1 MTRRTPPS
9 PSVAD
14 TPRPAA
20 GRLLHLSRGLVVA
33 GLLGG
38 VATAAGI
45 ALTTTSGWLIVR
57 ADQRPQIMLLLT
69 AIVAVRTFGLARPVF
84 RYWERLRSHDTA
96 LADLADARTSTYAAL
111 IPLTPARL
119 GRRGRAEVL
128 TGVVDDLTDVVEASV
143 RVTVPALSALLAGVL
158 AAALTALV
166 DPRVGLVLAAMLLA
180 VAGVAVVADRL
191 ESRSQTQVLA
201 ARAEVARVA
210 QLTVEQADELR
221 VVGGTETAAGWL
233 RAAHAELRESVARQS
248 RGRSLSAAAVL
259 VITGL
264 ATLAAAALASTSGA
278 DTPVRALLVLAP
290 VATGEALG
298 VLTDATRALARA
310 RACAARLDE
319 LLDQEPAVVPP
330 PTLHNPGVVQGSG
343 PSTLQNPRVL
353 QGSGSRGEPRAP
365 RAPRAPRIELR
376 GLTAGWVD
384 GRTDLGPVD
393 LTVEPGEH
401 IAITGPNGSGKST
414 LLAVLARHLDPTTGS
429 YTVDGTD
436 ATTAPLDGVRSLM
449 AIVDDEPHVFAGTL
463 RANLALAAPEADDEA
478 LVDSLRRAG
487 LGGWLDT
494 LDDGLDTR
502 LGTGGRGI
510 SGGERAR
517 LSIARAIASGRPVI
531 LLDEPVAHLD
541 HPTAD
546 AVIADLLQHAGDR
559 SVIMVTHHGV
569 GLDRMDRTITIA
581 REGASRGQECIPR

>member
-1 MTRRTPPS
+1 MK
-9 PSVAD
+9 
-14 TPRPAA
+14 
-20 GRLLHLSRGLVVA
+20 LLHLGRGLVVA

-38 VATAAGI
+38 VATASGI

-84 RYWERLRSHDTA
+84 RYWERLRSHDAA
-96 LADLADARTSTYAAL
+96 LAALAEARPATYAAL

-119 GRRGRAEVL
+119 GRRGRTEVL

-143 RVTVPALSALLAGVL
+143 RVTVPALAALVAGVL

-180 VAGVAVVADRL
+180 VAGVAWLADRL
-191 ESRSQTQVLA
+191 ESRAQTRVLD
-201 ARAEVARVA
+201 ARAEVSRIAE
-210 QLTVEQADELR
+210 LITTHADELR
-221 VVGGTETAAGWL
+221 AVGGAETAAGWL
-233 RAAHAELRESVARQS
+233 REAHGELRASVARQAW
-248 RGRSLSAAAVL
+248 GRSLSAAAVL
-259 VITGL
+259 VITGI
-264 ATLAAAALASTSGA
+264 ATLAAAGLATTSGTS
-278 DTPVRALLVLAP
+278 TPVQALLVLAP

-319 LLDQEPAVVPP
+319 LLDQEPAVATPQGPVPP
-330 PTLHNPGVVQGSG
+330 AVQDPTILPSSGAAQGV
-343 PSTLQNPRVL
+343 
-353 QGSGSRGEPRAP
+353 RAP
-365 RAPRAPRIELR
+365 RLELR
-376 GLTAGWVD
+376 GLTAGWLP

-393 LTVEPGEH
+393 LTIEPGEH
-401 IAITGPNGSGKST
+401 LAITGPNGAGKST
-414 LLAVLARHLDPTTGS
+414 LLAVLARHLDPTAGT
-429 YTVDGTD
+429 YTVDDRDVTTTD
-436 ATTAPLDGVRSLM
+436 LAEIRSHI
-449 AIVDDEPHVFAGTL
+449 AVVDDEPHVFAGTL
-463 RANLALAAPEADDEA
+463 RANLVLAAPEADDEA

-487 LGGWLDT
+487 LGTWLHA
-494 LDDGLDTR
+494 LPEGLDTR
-502 LGTGGRGI
+502 LGADGRGI

-517 LSIARAIASGRPVI
+517 LSIARAIASQRPVI

-546 AVIADLLQHAGDR
+546 AVIADLLQHAGGR

-569 GLDRMDRTITIA
+569 GLDRLDRTVTIT
-581 REGASRGQECIPR
+581 REGAHHGQERVPR

>member
-1 MTRRTPPS
+1 MTRCTPPS

-14 TPRPAA
+14 TRRPAA

-166 DPRVGLVLAAMLLA
+166 DPWVGLVLAAMLLA

-210 QLTVEQADELR
+210 QLTAGQADELR

-259 VITGL
+259 VITSL

-330 PTLHNPGVVQGSG
+330 PTL
-343 PSTLQNPRVL
+343 QNPRVL

-365 RAPRAPRIELR
+365 RAPRIELR
-376 GLTAGWVD
+376 GLTAGWID

-414 LLAVLARHLDPTTGS
+414 LLAVLARHLDPATGS

-436 ATTAPLDGVRSLM
+436 ATTAPLDDVRALM

-487 LGGWLDT
+487 LGWWLDG
-494 LDDGLDTR
+494 LADGLDTR
-502 LGTGGRGI
+502 VGAGGRGI

-581 REGASRGQECIPR
+581 REGATRGQECIPR

>member
-1 MTRRTPPS
+1 MK
-9 PSVAD
+9 
-14 TPRPAA
+14 
-20 GRLLHLSRGLVVA
+20 LLHLGRGLVVA

-38 VATAAGI
+38 VATASGI

-96 LADLADARTSTYAAL
+96 LADLAEARTATYAAL

-119 GRRGRAEVL
+119 GRRGRTEVL

-143 RVTVPALSALLAGVL
+143 RVTVPALAALVAGVL

-180 VAGVAVVADRL
+180 VAGVAWLADRL
-191 ESRSQTQVLA
+191 ESRAQTRVLD
-201 ARAEVARVA
+201 ARAEVSRIAE
-210 QLTVEQADELR
+210 LITTHADELR
-221 VVGGTETAAGWL
+221 AVGGTETAAGWL
-233 RAAHAELRESVARQS
+233 HEAHGELRASVARQAW
-248 RGRSLSAAAVL
+248 GRSLSAAAVL
-259 VITGL
+259 VITGV
-264 ATLAAAALASTSGA
+264 ATLAAAGLATTSGA
-278 DTPVRALLVLAP
+278 STPVQALLVLAP

-319 LLDQEPAVVPP
+319 LLDQEPAVATPQGPVPP
-330 PTLHNPGVVQGSG
+330 AVQDPTVLPSSGAAQGV
-343 PSTLQNPRVL
+343 
-353 QGSGSRGEPRAP
+353 
-365 RAPRAPRIELR
+365 RAPRIELR
-376 GLTAGWVD
+376 GLTAGWFR

-393 LTVEPGEH
+393 LVVEPGEH
-401 IAITGPNGSGKST
+401 LAITGPNGAGKST
-414 LLAVLARHLDPTTGS
+414 LLAVLTRHLDPTAGT
-429 YTVDGTD
+429 YTVDD
-436 ATTAPLDGVRSLM
+436 RDVTTTELADIRSHI
-449 AIVDDEPHVFAGTL
+449 AVVDDEPHVFAGTL
-463 RANLALAAPEADDEA
+463 RANLVLAAPEADDEA

-487 LGGWLDT
+487 LGTWLHA
-494 LDDGLDTR
+494 LPEGLDTR
-502 LGTGGRGI
+502 LGADGRGI

-517 LSIARAIASGRPVI
+517 LSIARAIASQRPVI

-546 AVIADLLQHAGDR
+546 AVIADLLQHAGGR

-569 GLDRMDRTITIA
+569 GLDRLDRTVTIT
-581 REGASRGQECIPR
+581 REGAHHGQERVPR

>member
-9 PSVAD
+9 PPVEG
-14 TPRPAA
+14 TRRPAT

-96 LADLADARTSTYAAL
+96 LADLAEARTSTYAAL

-119 GRRGRAEVL
+119 GRRGRADVL

-143 RVTVPALSALLAGVL
+143 RVTVPALSALLAAVL
-158 AAALTALV
+158 ATALTALV

-210 QLTVEQADELR
+210 RLIAEQADELR

-233 RAAHAELRESVARQS
+233 RASHAQLRESVARQS

-330 PTLHNPGVVQGSG
+330 APLQDPGVV
-343 PSTLQNPRVL
+343 P
-353 QGSGSRGEPRAP
+353 GSGSRATPRD
-365 RAPRAPRIELR
+365 PRIELR

-393 LTVEPGEH
+393 LAVEPGEH

-414 LLAVLARHLDPTTGS
+414 LLAVLARHLDPATGS
-429 YTVDGTD
+429 YTVDDTD
-436 ATTAPLDGVRSLM
+436 ATTAPLDDVRALM
-449 AIVDDEPHVFAGTL
+449 AIVDDEPHVFAGSL

-487 LGGWLDT
+487 LGEWLDG
-494 LDDGLDTR
+494 LADGLDTR
-502 LGTGGRGI
+502 LGAGGRGI

-546 AVIADLLQHAGDR
+546 AVIADLLQHAGGR

-581 REGASRGQECIPR
+581 REGATRGQKCLPR

>member
-1 MTRRTPPS
+1 MTRCTPPS

-14 TPRPAA
+14 TRRPAA

-166 DPRVGLVLAAMLLA
+166 DPWVGLVLAAMLLA

-259 VITGL
+259 VITSL

-330 PTLHNPGVVQGSG
+330 PTLQNPGVVQGSW
-343 PSTLQNPRVL
+343 PSTLQNPRVG
-353 QGSGSRGEPRAP
+353 QGSGSRGEP

-376 GLTAGWVD
+376 GLTAGWID
-384 GRTDLGPVD
+384 GRTDLGPID
-393 LTVEPGEH
+393 LSVEPGEH

-414 LLAVLARHLDPTTGS
+414 LLAVLARHLDPATGS

-436 ATTAPLDGVRSLM
+436 ATTAPLDDVRALM

-487 LGGWLDT
+487 LGTWLES
-494 LDDGLDTR
+494 LADGLDTR
-502 LGTGGRGI
+502 LGTTGRGI

-581 REGASRGQECIPR
+581 REGATRGQECIPR

>member
-1 MTRRTPPS
+1 MK
-9 PSVAD
+9 
-14 TPRPAA
+14 
-20 GRLLHLSRGLVVA
+20 LLHLGRGLVVA

-38 VATAAGI
+38 VATASGI

-96 LADLADARTSTYAAL
+96 LADLAEARTATYAAL

-119 GRRGRAEVL
+119 GRRGRTDVL
-128 TGVVDDLTDVVEASV
+128 TEVVDDLTDVVEASV
-143 RVTVPALSALLAGVL
+143 RVTVPALAALVAGVL

-180 VAGVAVVADRL
+180 VAGVAWLADRL
-191 ESRSQTQVLA
+191 ESRAQTRVLD
-201 ARAEVARVA
+201 ARAEVSRVA
-210 QLTVEQADELR
+210 ELIATHADELR
-221 VVGGTETAAGWL
+221 AVGGTETAAGWL
-233 RAAHAELRESVARQS
+233 REAHWELRASVARQAW
-248 RGRSLSAAAVL
+248 GRSLSAAAVL
-259 VITGL
+259 VITGI
-264 ATLAAAALASTSGA
+264 ATLAAAGLATTSGA
-278 DTPVRALLVLAP
+278 STPVQALLVLAP

-319 LLDQEPAVVPP
+319 LLDQEPAVAPPTPRGPVPP
-330 PTLHNPGVVQGSG
+330 AAPDPTVPARPGAAQDV
-343 PSTLQNPRVL
+343 
-353 QGSGSRGEPRAP
+353 RAP
-365 RAPRAPRIELR
+365 RLELR
-376 GLTAGWVD
+376 GLTAGWVP

-393 LTVEPGEH
+393 LVVEPGEH
-401 IAITGPNGSGKST
+401 LAITGPNGAGKST
-414 LLAVLARHLDPTTGS
+414 LLAVLARHLDPTAGT
-429 YTVDGTD
+429 YTVDDRDVTTTD
-436 ATTAPLDGVRSLM
+436 IAEIRSHI
-449 AIVDDEPHVFAGTL
+449 AVVDDEPHVFAGTL
-463 RANLALAAPEADDEA
+463 RANLVLAAPEADDEA

-487 LGGWLDT
+487 LGTWLDA
-494 LDDGLDTR
+494 LPEGLDTR
-502 LGTGGRGI
+502 LGADGRGI

-517 LSIARAIASGRPVI
+517 LAIARAIVSQRPVI

-546 AVIADLLQHAGDR
+546 AVIADLLQHAGGR

-569 GLDRMDRTITIA
+569 GLDRLDRTVTIT
-581 REGASRGQECIPR
+581 REGAHHGQERVPR